1 MFGKII
7 DEKLIIAGLKIKN
20 KSGGTITRPTDY
32 DYLENGWL
40 QLHYNEKPTYDKDTQ
55 KLVEVY
61 TEIEAMIDI
70 TYNIINLTE
79 EEKIQIIQNKV
90 IDLEY
95 KYNMCRWQ
103 RELILAD
110 NSSASE
116 YTKTKAQEIEDL
128 AQQLR

>member
-1 MFGKII
+1 
-7 DEKLIIAGLKIKN
+7 
-20 KSGGTITRPTDY
+20 
-32 DYLENGWL
+32 
-40 QLHYNEKPTYDKDTQ
+40 
-55 KLVEVY
+55 
-61 TEIEAMIDI
+61 MIDI